1 MLIGEREDTCSNATR
16 ATGRR
21 RRVTPVPAIRHLTTA
36 GLALS
41 ILAGIVMLPLVA
53 TTDDSP
59 EPGRA
64 LFENRCAE
72 CHGLNGKGAP
82 ENTAIAVPRPNFTE
96 CAFASREPNSDF
108 GAVITGGGPARG
120 FSNLMPAH
128 RDLLTAEEIQLV
140 LQHVRG
146 FCNDK
151 RWPRG
156 ELNLPRPTYTE
167 KAFPEDE
174 AVVTT
179 VADVNRQADT
189 VSAELLFEKRI
200 GPRAMVEIAL
210 PIEATDVAR
219 TNGGE
224 KRETG
229 IGDLG
234 LGAKYAFYHNLE
246 AGFISSLGSEF
257 KFPTGDDDRGLG
269 KGTVVY
275 EPYLALG
282 QIVATNGFVQLQ
294 LLGEIPTDR
303 DLSDE
308 VQLRT
313 ALGWMFTL
321 NPQGRAFAP
330 MVEII
335 GAWELQGKDEVS
347 WDIAPQI
354 QIPLNRRQH
363 VRLNL
368 GARIPMT
375 DADTRSTRVGGYLL
389 WDWYDGGL
397 FDGW

>member
-1 MLIGEREDTCSNATR
+1 MSTGENEAPCSNSTR
-16 ATGRR
+16 TSDHSPRAARTSS
-21 RRVTPVPAIRHLTTA
+21 ALLTAFIVA
-36 GLALS
+36 GVS
-41 ILAGIVMLPLVA
+41 TIPFVA

-64 LFENRCAE
+64 LFEERCAL
-72 CHGLNGKGAP
+72 CHGLDGKGAP
-82 ENTAIAVPRPNFTE
+82 ENTGIVVPRPDFTD
-96 CAFASREPNSDF
+96 CAFASREADADW
-108 GAVITGGGPARG
+108 GAVATDGGPARG
-120 FSNLMPAH
+120 FSPLMPAH
-128 RDLLTAEEIQLV
+128 RDLLTPEQIQLV
-140 LQHVRG
+140 LDHVRG
-146 FCNDK
+146 FCSDD

-156 ELNLPRPTYTE
+156 ELNLPRPMFTE

-174 AVVTT
+174 AVITT
-179 VADVNRQADT
+179 VGDVNRTADE
-189 VSAELLFEKRI
+189 VSTELLFEKRI

-210 PIEATDVAR
+210 PIESTDVP
-219 TNGGE
+219 TSSGGE

-234 LGAKYAFYHNLE
+234 LGAKYAFYHDLE

-257 KFPTGDDDRGLG
+257 KFPTGDDARGLG
-269 KGTVVY
+269 KGSVVY

-282 QIVATNGFVQLQ
+282 QIVASDGFAQVQ

-313 ALGWMFTL
+313 ALGWTFT
-321 NPQGRAFAP
+321 PTPHGRVFAP

-335 GAWELQGKDEVS
+335 GAWELQGKDEAS

-363 VRLNL
+363 VRLNV
-368 GARIPMT
+368 GARIPLT
-375 DADTRSTRVGGYLL
+375 DSDTRPTRVGGYLL